1 MRWARGGG
9 RSVHPFVF
17 LFGAAMNG
25 GSPAQATTRAGLQAR
40 KLRIPPRIISFFLTG
55 SRTFP
60 GSADELMR
68 PPLRKPVLAAAI
80 SSLRLASVLRELPAM
95 GEPLPLRLFE
105 LWSVLKLPVLFE
117 IVVFELSAVATV
129 LALLTLAA
137 SSRG

>member
-1 MRWARGGG
+1 
-9 RSVHPFVF
+9 
-17 LFGAAMNG
+17 
-25 GSPAQATTRAGLQAR
+25 
-40 KLRIPPRIISFFLTG
+40 
-55 SRTFP
+55 
-60 GSADELMR
+60 
-68 PPLRKPVLAAAI
+68 
-80 SSLRLASVLRELPAM
+80 M

>member
-1 MRWARGGG
+1 MFWSTDRCG
-9 RSVHPFVF
+9 RSGPPSLTAWLRARLRSVGVAR
-17 LFGAAMNG
+17 L
-25 GSPAQATTRAGLQAR
+25 TR
-40 KLRIPPRIISFFLTG
+40 
-55 SRTFP
+55 
-60 GSADELMR
+60 
-68 PPLRKPVLAAAI
+68 
-80 SSLRLASVLRELPAM
+80 LPAM